1 MCRHSNNS
9 KVKGIPVSKLKHFN
23 RHVSHAK
30 CSTQGKQ
37 IFHPPKLLLAVS
49 RLPFLE
55 LYFAAVLSLVFCIF
69 RTFLTIFCSSTKKA
83 RMILHTVVVI
93 HKTTKL
99 QNLDLHT
106 TICPPPIYSPLP
118 NSNSREYSTIRTV
131 HSPAAPRQPGPF
143 VLSRPQVRDLE
154 IWKQ

>member
-1 MCRHSNNS
+1 MLNTRQLDFPSTKITFRSVQNS
-9 KVKGIPVSKLKHFN
+9 
-23 RHVSHAK
+23 A
-30 CSTQGKQ
+30 
-37 IFHPPKLLLAVS
+37 

-83 RMILHTVVVI
+83 RMILHRVVVT
-93 HKTTKL
+93 HKTTKMTDPGL
-99 QNLDLHT
+99 NIST
-106 TICPPPIYSPLP
+106 SIYSPLP

-131 HSPAAPRQPGPF
+131 HSPAVPRQPRPF

-154 IWKQ
+154 IWEQYIRLKNSRQMNSSDSLDLFRQGN